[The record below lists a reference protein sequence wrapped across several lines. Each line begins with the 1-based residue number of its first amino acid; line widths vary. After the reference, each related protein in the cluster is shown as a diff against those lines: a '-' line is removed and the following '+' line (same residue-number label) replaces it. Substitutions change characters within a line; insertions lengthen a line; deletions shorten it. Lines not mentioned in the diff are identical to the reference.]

1 MAKDNYGACL
11 DFTLQAEGGLSKDR
25 KDPGNWTG
33 GKVGV
38 GTFKGTKYG
47 ISAASFPH
55 LDIANLTLADVKPIY
70 KTRYWDAVGGD
81 SLPAG
86 FDLAVWDY
94 GVNSGPARALREAQ
108 AIIGAKVDGKIGPET
123 ITKSATAGVKH
134 IQSLCAR
141 RLSFM
146 RSLKIWSINKNGWSA
161 RVAKVEA
168 KGVAM
173 YLAATGTSA
182 AARKTLADEGQK
194 ASDKAA
200 TLANQGALFG
210 TGGTVGV
217 SAGVPSWTGFSL
229 AMVGVLLA
237 TLVIFAIYRKNRQRA
252 EAYRAEAAA
261 LKDHPL
267 ETVSL

>member
-1 MAKDNYGACL
+1 MAKDNYSACL
-11 DFTLQAEGGLSKDR
+11 AFTLQAEGGLSRDR

-55 LDIANLTLADVKPIY
+55 LDIANLTLDDVKPIY

-86 FDLAVWDY
+86 VDLAVWDY
-94 GVNSGPARALREAQ
+94 GVNSGPSRALREIQ
-108 AIIGAKVDGKIGPET
+108 AIVGAKVDGRLGPET
-123 ITKSATAGVKH
+123 ITRSATAGVKQ
-134 IQSLCAR
+134 IQMLCAR

-146 RSLKIWSINKNGWSA
+146 RSLKIWNINKNGWSA

-173 YLAATGTSA
+173 FLTAIGTSA
-182 AARKTLADEGQK
+182 SARKVLASEGQK
-194 ASDKAA
+194 AGDKAA
-200 TLANQGALFG
+200 TQAGQGALAG
-210 TGGTVGV
+210 TGGAVTAATGL
-217 SAGVPSWTGFSL
+217 PSWLDFTL
-229 AMVGVLLA
+229 AMVGVALVTLA
-237 TLVIFAIYRKNRQRA
+237 ILALYRKNRQRA
-252 EAYRAEAAA
+252 DAYRAEAENLNDAA
-261 LKDHPL
+261 
-267 ETVSL
+267 

>member
-55 LDIANLTLADVKPIY
+55 LDIANLTLSDVKPLY
-70 KTRYWDAVGGD
+70 KIRYWDAVGGD

-108 AIIGAKVDGKIGPET
+108 AIVGAKVDGKIGPET

-146 RSLKIWSINKNGWSA
+146 RYLKIWSINKNGWSA

-182 AARKTLADEGQK
+182 AARQTLAAEGQK

-200 TLANQGALFG
+200 TQANQGALLG

-261 LKDHPL
+261 LKDRPL

>member
-1 MAKDNYGACL
+1 MAKDNYSACL
-11 DFTLQAEGGLSKDR
+11 AFTLQAEGGLSRDR

-55 LDIANLTLADVKPIY
+55 LDIANLTLDDVKPIY

-86 FDLAVWDY
+86 VDLAVWDY
-94 GVNSGPARALREAQ
+94 GVNSGPSRALREMQ
-108 AIIGAKVDGKIGPET
+108 AIVGAKVDGRLGPET
-123 ITKSATAGVKH
+123 ITRSATAGVKQ
-134 IQSLCAR
+134 IQMLCAR

-146 RSLKIWSINKNGWSA
+146 RSLKIWNINKNGWSA

-173 YLAATGTSA
+173 FLTATGTSA
-182 AARKTLADEGQK
+182 SARKVLASQGQR
-194 ASDKAA
+194 AGDKAVTQA
-200 TLANQGALFG
+200 VQGALVG
-210 TGGTVGV
+210 TGGTVTAATGL
-217 SAGVPSWTGFSL
+217 PSWLDFTL
-229 AMVGVLLA
+229 AMVGVALVTLA
-237 TLVIFAIYRKNRQRA
+237 ILALYRRNRQRA
-252 EAYRAEAAA
+252 DAYRAEAENLNDAA
-261 LKDHPL
+261 
-267 ETVSL
+267 